1 MLHARTAITSLFFS
15 CFSPLHAAI
24 YHSSLRHATK
34 LRSWLCALLIIIIS
48 ILRWVIFIIL
58 YPSLKALA
66 IIVTW
71 RLTRKSSSRDIR
83 MQRHIID
90 SPFSLSLL
98 LSFSLFFFFFLSL
111 PLFSLSLSK
120 VTNMSRMSRT
130 SCCVNAWLKYG
141 EEIVKKLL
149 N

>member
-24 YHSSLRHATK
+24 HHSSLRHATK
-34 LRSWLCALLIIIIS
+34 LRSWLCALLIIVIS
-48 ILRWVIFIIL
+48 ILRWVIFIII
-58 YPSLKALA
+58 YPSLKALVT
-66 IIVTW
+66 IVTW
-71 RLTRKSSSRDIR
+71 CLTRKSSSRDIC
-83 MQRHIID
+83 MQRRIID

-98 LSFSLFFFFFLSL
+98 FSFSLSFSH
-111 PLFSLSLSK
+111 SK
-120 VTNMSRMSRT
+120 VTNMSRTSRT